1 MSILD
6 DFIPA
11 EYQLLSMIVTG
22 VLGFLLILSVSS
34 SLSAP
39 KKTTKSKAKKSA
51 PVSTPTKKIKVP
63 KGVQGSVSTPE
74 GRRSTRIA
82 SRRE

>member
-1 MSILD
+1 
-6 DFIPA
+6 
-11 EYQLLSMIVTG
+11 
-22 VLGFLLILSVSS
+22 VSS